1 MKKNKVLFIFFTLLF
16 LLSGCSTISSSNLSP
31 ETLLKDEPDADFFI
45 MNSIIYVNA
54 IDVEWVK
61 EIPLKEGK
69 FLGKINNTG
78 VKSNFK
84 DWDATKL
91 DIGTEIYELA
101 TRNNIV
107 IIKIDNNYMPYLKY
121 VEG

>member
-69 FLGKINNTG
+69 FLGRINNTG